1 MRRHP
6 QLAMTNY
13 DLAEFHRYL
22 LLFTKIYEDCEQD
35 IKRVSLAVQ
44 DIFFEQSHLTDT
56 EAMEKLRN
64 PRHAGRKNSLNAE
77 QISEIRAMR
86 KDGLSIR
93 KISEQMKVP
102 KSTVQRVLSSQ

>member
-1 MRRHP
+1 MLYTDSCKTRDRLKNP
-6 QLAMTNY
+6 P
-13 DLAEFHRYL
+13 DFFVR
-22 LLFTKIYEDCEQD
+22 LLFSNKIQD

-102 KSTVQRVLSSQ
+102 KRTVQRVLSSQ